1 MQNKIPSSVQK
12 LSIQLLAVLT
22 KLNMYSVYD
31 KEMSILGDT
40 YGLDSNFSG
49 KLSEEGKNV
58 PILHV
63 SVDLTDTKICMIT
76 PTTNKNSNIH

>member
-1 MQNKIPSSVQK
+1 
-12 LSIQLLAVLT
+12 
-22 KLNMYSVYD
+22 MYSVYG
-31 KEMSILGDT
+31 KEISILGDT

-49 KLSEEGKNV
+49 KLPEERKNV

-63 SVDLTDTKICMIT
+63 SVDLTDTKTCKIT